1 MSYLDAFWMPVP
13 IKITD
18 RISSITNAFISS
30 IVPVIVP
37 TEAEVEESL
46 RILSLDPA
54 DLRCAY
60 CGDKASEWDH
70 LRPLVVKQRPTGYIS
85 EIRNLVPSCGKCN
98 QSKGNKE
105 WRVWIRSPAR
115 HSPQS
120 REIPD
125 LSARIERLER
135 YDSWEPSRKPLDLQH
150 LIGDELW
157 AKHWDNWTALLAA
170 IKTCQGHAQQ
180 IADRL
185 RTGPNSWDRL

>member
-1 MSYLDAFWMPVP
+1 MTYLDAFWLPVP
-13 IKITD
+13 VKITD

-30 IVPVIVP
+30 IIPVILP
-37 TEAEVEESL
+37 TEAEAERSL
-46 RILSLDPA
+46 AILALDPA

-105 WRVWIRSPAR
+105 WRVWISSGAR

-120 REIPD
+120 
-125 LSARIERLER
+125 
-135 YDSWEPSRKPLDLQH
+135 
-150 LIGDELW
+150 
-157 AKHWDNWTALLAA
+157 
-170 IKTCQGHAQQ
+170 
-180 IADRL
+180 
-185 RTGPNSWDRL
+185 